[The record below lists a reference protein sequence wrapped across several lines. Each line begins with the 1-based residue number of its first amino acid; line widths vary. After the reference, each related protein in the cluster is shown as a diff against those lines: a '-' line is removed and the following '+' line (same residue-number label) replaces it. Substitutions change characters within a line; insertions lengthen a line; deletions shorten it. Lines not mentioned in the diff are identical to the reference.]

1 MYDIDSILFVVENPT
16 RRRILQALVREP
28 HYPLQL
34 SKELGISQQAIMKNL
49 DLMEKSGLVKGKKE
63 SSNKGPE
70 KIVYRPTSEFTL
82 TIDLRD
88 GTFKANITSPSMDVT
103 DIQPCEEREL
113 DDIRAE
119 LSELD
124 REIRELDETRS
135 RMIDQRDRM
144 IQTFMESVSKKTM
157 DYEMR
162 SLLYYA
168 LNEPD
173 WGVSEISENLRKNEN
188 KTTDMWNTITDIC
201 RRNTNDQ

>member
-63 SSNKGPE
+63 SSSKGPE

-88 GTFKANITSPSMDVT
+88 GTFKANITSPSLDET
-103 DIQPCEEREL
+103 NIQPCEEKEL

-124 REIRELDETRS
+124 KGIQELDEARS
-135 RMIDQRDRM
+135 KMIDQRG
-144 IQTFMESVSKKTM
+144 TFMESVSEKIM

-168 LNEPD
+168 LNEPN

>member
-63 SSNKGPE
+63 SSSKGPE

-88 GTFKANITSPSMDVT
+88 GTFKANITSPSLDET
-103 DIQPCEEREL
+103 NIQPCEEKEL

-124 REIRELDETRS
+124 KGIQELDEARS
-135 RMIDQRDRM
+135 KMIDQRDRM
-144 IQTFMESVSKKTM
+144 IQTFMESVSEKIM

-168 LNEPD
+168 LNEPN